1 MPVMMIWNVIPMSVS
16 MNAGKYDPEIMI
28 VGVGSR
34 GVILYTKKDNSILE
48 YKPVKT
54 EEIVNTVGAGNAM
67 FSAFLHYY
75 VKTGDAK
82 EAIKNALMFAAC
94 KIGYVGTSRGFM
106 TEEEIEQWKSLIWK

>member
-1 MPVMMIWNVIPMSVS
+1 MECDPYECINECRE
-16 MNAGKYDPEIMI
+16 KYDPEIMI

-67 FSAFLHYY
+67 FSTFLHYY

-82 EAIKNALMFAAC
+82 EAIKRCIDVCSMQDRICRNFQRLHD
-94 KIGYVGTSRGFM
+94 RGRD
-106 TEEEIEQWKSLIWK
+106 